1 VSSVEQCCAA
11 IMESVTIVA
20 LIAYKRGK
28 SCTGGTTNNDV
39 DSSAEGANRIIQLR
53 ISITSL
59 AIWPN
64 FFDLSPVKSYFKLT
78 SI

>member
-39 DSSAEGANRIIQLR
+39 DSSA
-53 ISITSL
+53 S
-59 AIWPN
+59 
-64 FFDLSPVKSYFKLT
+64 
-78 SI
+78 

>member
-1 VSSVEQCCAA
+1 MRSGGVSSVEQCCAA

-39 DSSAEGANRIIQLR
+39 DSSA
-53 ISITSL
+53 S
-59 AIWPN
+59 
-64 FFDLSPVKSYFKLT
+64 
-78 SI
+78 